1 MGSEKNNGT
10 KGLHL
15 HRVHPILFGG
25 SPTDKDNV
33 IFVSRQKHAELV
45 VFWNKKVREIANHK

>member
-1 MGSEKNNGT
+1 MHRINDH

-33 IFVSRQKHAELV
+33 RFIPRLQHAELV
-45 VFWNKKVREIANHK
+45 VFWNKKVKEANNKK